1 MRSILRHFPAKLL
14 ILLLFCFQLN
24 KAEAQTTLA
33 AGDLAFVGYISAD
46 DGVNGSTQD
55 DEFSFILLKDIN
67 SGTIINFT
75 DFGWLTAGAFQ
86 TANPCGANTGAINDG
101 IIRWTSTSALTCG
114 TQIRIKCKY
123 GLTATTGTV
132 TGIQACNNDAAAFLS
147 LSIGGDQ
154 IFAYQGLHTSPTLI
168 AGISLNKAWDASLVA
183 CFFSS
188 NSSVLPAAL
197 ASANNTAITAGIN
210 AKYNCSTANNIPA
223 VLIPAINNAAN
234 WNTDNTFA
242 PPVPVAFNLPL
253 ACSFSCV
260 AGPTIFAS
268 PVTGTITACAGTAS
282 VDPDLQQFSVS
293 GAQLTGN
300 INITAPTN
308 FQISTTIGSGY
319 TGSITLTQSGG
330 IVTATTIYV
339 RSAATAPAGPISGNV
354 NLTSAGA
361 TAVDVAVSGTI
372 NPIPDAIATPAS
384 QTVCSGTPITSI
396 VVSGAVPSTTFNWSR
411 DNTVAVT
418 GIAANGSGDIS
429 GTLVNTTGS
438 PVTVAFTITP
448 IANGCTGT
456 PITATVLV
464 NPAPNATITGGN
476 NITCQGVTTTLSSP
490 NIPGVTYN
498 WERSLSGL
506 TGSFSAAGS
515 GPTLG
520 VTSSGI
526 YRFVATDGNGC
537 SATSDT
543 NNVTVADYVFNGS
556 LAAGDAQQT
565 GRLNRF
571 AALSTC
577 AVPKVCPGTFTTTG
591 SRYYDVYSITNPRA
605 VPVCA
610 TIGIASGCGTSI
622 FSVAYLGSFDPLN
635 LCTNYLADPGSSFP
649 GVAYYEA
656 TIPAGATIQIVV
668 HEVNV
673 GTGCGNYTVT
683 VDLPRDPSAATP
695 VPASIN
701 CGGSSIITAS
711 LATSY
716 LWSPGGQTTQSITV
730 SPLTTTNYSVTLGYG
745 NNGCTATANTTV
757 TVVSTPPTISC
768 PGNITLA
775 NTTGLCGRAVTY
787 TTVPG
792 GTPAPTLTYTFTGA
806 TTASGSGD
814 GSGSFFN
821 KGTTTVTVTAT
832 NACGNSSCSFTVT
845 INDTEAPAITCPA
858 PVTVSCA
865 TAVPAANIASVIATD
880 NCPGVVVTHRGDVI
894 SSQTCANRFIIT
906 RTYRATDAANN
917 FTECTQTITVNDVTP
932 PVITCPAALT
942 VSCASAVPAPNTALV
957 TATDNCAGAVTII
970 FISDVISNQTCA
982 NRYLVTRTY
991 RATDV
996 CGNFA
1001 DCTQTITVND
1011 VTPPVIT
1018 CPAALT
1024 VSCASA
1030 VPAPNTALV
1039 TATDNCAGAVT
1050 ITFISDVIS
1059 NQTCANRYLVTRTYR
1074 ATDVCGNFAD
1084 CTQTITV
1091 NDVTPPVI
1099 TCPAAV
1105 TVSCASAVPAPNTAL
1120 VTATDNCAGAVT
1132 ITFVNDV
1139 ISGQTCPNRYTVTR
1153 TYRATDVCGNSST
1166 CTQIITVND
1175 QTAPVLTCPA
1185 NINVLTPIG
1194 SCTAIVNF
1202 TPTATDNCNGAVT
1215 IVSVPASGSV
1225 FPIGTTTVNVTATD
1239 ACGNSSTCSF
1249 TVTVV
1254 DAQLPVISQQPLTK
1268 FVCDGTN
1275 AVFTV
1280 VSTNA
1285 LSYQW
1290 QQWNGTAWVNIAGA
1304 TTATLTIN
1312 AASFT
1317 QNTNTYRVAV
1327 IGLCTTVQSAAA
1339 SLYVNPLPT
1348 VNLSTS
1354 IPPFLSPGQ
1363 SMSILS
1369 SVSPSGGTYRWF
1381 LNGSLIS
1388 AAQGSSL
1395 NGITVD
1401 GQGTYR
1407 LVYTDPNG
1415 CTNNS
1420 IDIVVVGQQSND
1432 LWIYPNPNQ
1441 GSFNVRFFN
1450 KAGEKVTVNVMD
1462 AKGRRVYSKEF
1473 TTVNAYT
1480 NMLVDLAAK
1489 GMADGTYF
1497 VTVVGQNGS
1506 IIGSK
1511 KILVYRR

>member
-1 MRSILRHFPAKLL
+1 MADYVFNGS
-14 ILLLFCFQLN
+14 
-24 KAEAQTTLA
+24 LA
-33 AGDLAFVGYISAD
+33 AGDAQQTGRLNRFAALSTCAVPKVCPGTFTTTGSRYYDVYSITNPRAVPVCATIGIASGCGTSIFSVAYLGSFDPLNLCTNYLADPGSSFPGVAYYEATIPAGATIQIVVHEVNVGTGCGNYTVTVDLPRETPAVISGAPASP
-46 DGVNGSTQD
+46 VCAGSTQ
-55 DEFSFILLKDIN
+55 
-67 SGTIINFT
+67 
-75 DFGWLTAGAFQ
+75 
-86 TANPCGANTGAINDG
+86 
-101 IIRWTSTSALTCG
+101 
-114 TQIRIKCKY
+114 
-123 GLTATTGTV
+123 
-132 TGIQACNNDAAAFLS
+132 
-147 LSIGGDQ
+147 
-154 IFAYQGLHTSPTLI
+154 TL
-168 AGISLNKAWDASLVA
+168 
-183 CFFSS
+183 
-188 NSSVLPAAL
+188 
-197 ASANNTAITAGIN
+197 
-210 AKYNCSTANNIPA
+210 
-223 VLIPAINNAAN
+223 
-234 WNTDNTFA
+234 
-242 PPVPVAFNLPL
+242 
-253 ACSFSCV
+253 
-260 AGPTIFAS
+260 
-268 PVTGTITACAGTAS
+268 TAS
-282 VDPDLQQFSVS
+282 VADTYLWSPGGQ
-293 GAQLTGN
+293 T
-300 INITAPTN
+300 
-308 FQISTTIGSGY
+308 
-319 TGSITLTQSGG
+319 TQS
-330 IVTATTIYV
+330 I
-339 RSAATAPAGPISGNV
+339 NV
-354 NLTSAGA
+354 NPVSNTTYSVTLGYGNNGCSAV
-361 TAVDVAVSGTI
+361 TPSVTI
-372 NPIPDAIATPAS
+372 NVNALPD
-384 QTVCSGTPITSI
+384 
-396 VVSGAVPSTTFNWSR
+396 
-411 DNTVAVT
+411 
-418 GIAANGSGDIS
+418 
-429 GTLVNTTGS
+429 
-438 PVTVAFTITP
+438 
-448 IANGCTGT
+448 
-456 PITATVLV
+456 
-464 NPAPNATITGGN
+464 ATITGGN

-865 TAVPAANIASVIATD
+865 SAVPAANIASVIATD

-917 FTECTQTITVNDVTP
+917 FTE
-932 PVITCPAALT
+932 
-942 VSCASAVPAPNTALV
+942 
-957 TATDNCAGAVTII
+957 
-970 FISDVISNQTCA
+970 
-982 NRYLVTRTY
+982 
-991 RATDV
+991 
-996 CGNFA
+996 
-1001 DCTQTITVND
+1001 CTQTITVND

-1254 DAQLPVISQQPLTK
+1254 DAQLPVITQQPLTK
-1268 FVCDGTN
+1268 FVCDGAN